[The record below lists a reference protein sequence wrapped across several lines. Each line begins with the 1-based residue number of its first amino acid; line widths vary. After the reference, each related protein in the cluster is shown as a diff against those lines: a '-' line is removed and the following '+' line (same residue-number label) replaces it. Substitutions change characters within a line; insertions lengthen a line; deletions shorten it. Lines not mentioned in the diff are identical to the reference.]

1 MKKILCL
8 VLTIALLISS
18 LAFQTAFAEDDIKV
32 LVNGKSLTM
41 DQPPVLVNDRTLVP
55 VRAIFEALGAKV
67 DWNNDTNTAT
77 GVLGGTTVEIQI
89 ENTVA
94 KVNGKDVTLDVPA
107 KLISDRTLV
116 PVRFISESLGAK
128 VDWDND
134 TQTVIITTNENNG
147 KTLIFDDLSEFKNN
161 VDYKLGGKLE
171 EAGVSLST
179 EQDHTTGSGKSL
191 KIDGRTQYYNRIK
204 IVDMFPADFVG
215 KKVVVSAYVYYVDT
229 DADLRIGSY
238 SETGTEFSG
247 LPAEFEKFDIPK
259 NTWTKVEFEV
269 VHEKEIA
276 TMLGIDQSNDK
287 NGVVTTMYID
297 DVSVKLKET
306 SPSQGGEIKNYEGHR
321 PVPTSF
327 TKSKKLDDL
336 IYYEEDKDV
345 NEILKSLP
353 EGEVM
358 VTPDEFLQGTLKG
371 ASKYGKEEVVDVSG
385 QNFTKAVKITVD
397 QKTKTI
403 YDIQHEID
411 VKKVFETNDVCV
423 LTAYVR
429 LISGGDNDT
438 NTGEIQFVLEN
449 KTTYTKTL
457 QANAKFTNE
466 WTFVYLPF
474 KVNSKLGDSSHVTI
488 RVGQCAQVIEIADVT
503 VKNYKKAVDINNIA
517 VEATYKGS
525 EKDAQWRKDALD
537 RIEKIRKGD
546 FKLVIKDENGNVI
559 PNADVKIDMTEH
571 EFQWGTAVNGSVIS
585 DDDTGKIYRE
595 NLIKYFNGAVL
606 ENNHKWY
613 VYEQDEAKTRLMV
626 DTLKN
631 MGIKYLRGHCLV
643 WDKAYY
649 EGNTSVPK
657 RLGDAIAAKDL
668 EKAQGYIK
676 EHIFK
681 ITKEYQNELCDWDVS
696 NELFRSDTDMRY
708 VFGNKIVADWYKW
721 ANEANSGAKLY
732 MNEHK
737 IVGTDNYLDDLIPLI
752 KELQSYGAKWDGIG
766 VQAHFS
772 HACDP
777 MAFYKQLDIL
787 SEYADE
793 LKITEFDF
801 QTFDQNLHA
810 NFVRDFLITIFSHE
824 KIQGFFCWGFK
835 DGDIA
840 KYLLFDKSWNR
851 KKAADQFE
859 DLVYNKWWT
868 RESGKTDA
876 NGEYTLRGFYGD
888 YDITVT
894 VNGQTKTVNVPLYK
908 ANEGTV
914 EVIVK

>member
-1 MKKILCL
+1 MKRTLSL
-8 VLTIALLISS
+8 VLSVLMILSAFT
-18 LAFQTAFAEDDIKV
+18 FQTAFAADDIKV
-32 LVNGKSLTM
+32 TINGQNLTM

-77 GVLGGTTVEIQI
+77 GVLGSTTVEIQI

-134 TQTVIITTNENNG
+134 TQTVIITTEGNNG

-247 LPAEFEKFDIPK
+247 LPAEFEKFNIPK

-287 NGVVTTMYID
+287 KGVVTTMYID

-306 SPSQGGEIKNYEGHR
+306 SPSQGGEIKNSEGHR

-336 IYYEEDKDV
+336 IYYEEDKDG

-371 ASKYGKEEVVDVSG
+371 ASTYGKEEVVDVLG

-546 FKLVIKDENGNVI
+546 FKVIVKYKDGNVI
-559 PNADVKIDMTEH
+559 PNADVKLDMYDH
-571 EFQWGTAVNGSVIS
+571 EFEWGTAITQNINNEESYQADVQKNFNSVVFE
-585 DDDTGKIYRE
+585 G
-595 NLIKYFNGAVL
+595 NM
-606 ENNHKWY
+606 KW
-613 VYEQDEAKTRLMV
+613 T
-626 DTLKN
+626 
-631 MGIKYLRGHCLV
+631 
-643 WDKAYY
+643 YY
-649 EGNTSVPK
+649 EDDKPLALQMAKS
-657 RLGDAIAAKDL
+657 AKDL
-668 EKAQGYIK
+668 GIKNIRGHLLIWDYLPDKKSSGAPMRINDVAEDKEALLKMQK
-676 EHIFK
+676 EHIDE
-681 ITKEYQNELCDWDVS
+681 ITEAFAKYGVKEWDV
-696 NELFRSDTDMRY
+696 L
-708 VFGNKIVADWYKW
+708 
-721 ANEANSGAKLY
+721 NEAMTNNYFRTKYGFEMINTWYNMAREALGKDGVLY
-732 MNEHK
+732 YNDFRREKEFYEFMDEW
-737 IVGTDNYLDDLIPLI
+737 I
-752 KELQSYGAKWDGIG
+752 KNGVDFDGIG
-766 VQAHFS
+766 IQS
-772 HACDP
+772 HYGSPENPETINEMLDK
-777 MAFYKQLDIL
+777 MAKYGKRLKVT
-787 SEYADE
+787 EY
-793 LKITEFDF
+793 DF
-801 QTFDQNLHA
+801 TTFDNELQA
-810 NFVRDFLITIFSHE
+810 NFTRDFMITSFAHEAMDGFYIWQFRAYKGNNKRIFYDENGNAKPAMEVWQDLI
-824 KIQGFFCWGFK
+824 
-835 DGDIA
+835 
-840 KYLLFDKSWNR
+840 
-851 KKAADQFE
+851 
-859 DLVYNKWWT
+859 YNKWWT
-868 RESGKTDA
+868 NESGKTGADGVFSA
-876 NGEYTLRGFYGD
+876 RGFYGD
-888 YDITVT
+888 YDVSVT
-894 VNGQTKTVNVPLYK
+894 ANGKTKKVSVPLYK
-908 ANEGTV
+908 NGDNTV
-914 EVIVK
+914 TVTLD